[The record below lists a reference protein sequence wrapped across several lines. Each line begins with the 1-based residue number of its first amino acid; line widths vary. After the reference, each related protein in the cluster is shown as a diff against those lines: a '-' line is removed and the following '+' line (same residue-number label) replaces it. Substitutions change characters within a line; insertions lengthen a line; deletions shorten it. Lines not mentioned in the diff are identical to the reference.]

1 MNNNR
6 FGPMMLAFMVGLI
19 GSVLALT
26 SLAHNLEGVLPR
38 ITAQPGTL
46 QFAIQLTMEAGATI
60 GLNLVALFGFTFASI
75 AWSRKLP
82 VSASALIVVALMSMI
97 WSGVTQLGVIA
108 DKGFA
113 VSGSKQTEKQ
123 NYERAKVEYARFKD
137 LLPMSYKFMD
147 DAQADLQTDIAALK
161 SHKYG
166 KRTAWQTTNNCT
178 GDITAPKS
186 IELCK
191 NYRKSQKGL
200 AKAKK
205 ASEINQKMSEL
216 SKVIAK
222 GPPAI
227 IAAGPQLVSDATG
240 GYLTV
245 LGVQKIKAAIRSF
258 GIDLA
263 AGLFL
268 AFASK
273 LWPAKSQTPPRPV
286 VSREKTKKVIEKIKE
301 QAKSE
306 HRTRNTKTGNA
317 ERERRLMQ
325 FLIKVGN
332 GNNFKTNHREI
343 ARNTGI
349 GLGRVR
355 EQLDI
360 LEQKGLIAVD
370 VTGRGTVGKIY
381 NANLV

>member
-26 SLAHNLEGVLPR
+26 SLAHNIEGVLPR

-60 GLNLVALFGFTFASI
+60 GLNLVALFGFTLASI
-75 AWSRKLP
+75 AWSKKLP

-108 DKGFA
+108 DKGFT

-123 NYERAKVEYARFKD
+123 NYERAKIEYARLKD

-161 SHKYG
+161 SHKYRR
-166 KRTAWQTTNNCT
+166 RTAWQTTNNCT

-273 LWPAKSQTPPRPV
+273 LWPAKPQSKPSPV
-286 VSREKTKKVIEKIKE
+286 VSREKTKKVIEKIKLDAQTV
-301 QAKSE
+301 QASDQNNHLDDMKVFGHLDKIAIDGQFKSG
-306 HRTRNTKTGNA
+306 HRGIAKACKISHGNVGHILK
-317 ERERRLMQ
+317 RL
-325 FLIKVGN
+325 
-332 GNNFKTNHREI
+332 
-343 ARNTGI
+343 A
-349 GLGRVR
+349 
-355 EQLDI
+355 D
-360 LEQKGLIAVD
+360 KGMI
-370 VTGRGTVGKIY
+370 TYKPTSKGTVGNILKELSH
-381 NANLV
+381 A